1 MNTISFV
8 LNGTQVTAPKGDTI
22 LAAAAR
28 NGVEIPALC
37 HDPRLKPAAACRICL
52 VRVEGARNPLPACA
66 TPISDG
72 MVVTTET
79 VELAKTRQLALEL
92 MLSDHYGDC
101 VAPCKLA
108 CPAGIDIQGYIA
120 LIAAGMYREALSL
133 IKQSNPLPLVCG
145 RVCPRFCEQQC
156 RRNTVDEPVSINA
169 LKRFVSDWALNNV
182 VDDKPEV
189 KQATGK
195 KIAVVGGGPAG
206 LSAAY
211 YLALAGHEVSILDS
225 NPALGGMMRYGI
237 PAYRLPRDILD
248 NEIAGITRLCREVR
262 CNAALGR
269 DFTLDSLNKEGYSA
283 VFLALGAQADQHM
296 RIDGESLPG
305 VVSGIDFLR
314 DIAMGCKVGLG
325 QKVAV
330 IGGGNTAID
339 AAQTAVRLGA
349 GKVTIIYRRS
359 RDEMPA
365 FPDEIKQAEDK
376 GVNFCFQAA
385 PMKLGTNNS
394 RVHSIECVRMNLGE
408 PDSSGRRKPEPI
420 AGSEFAMEVDTVI
433 PAIGQSLKTPGQGV
447 LEAVCLDGKG
457 YISIDKET
465 MQTSQNGIFAGGD
478 CASGPATV
486 VEAVAAGHRAAN
498 SIDRFLRGQPVTPAG
513 QEYNCSKGNLKEICA
528 EDYAGV
534 QRIPR
539 VEMPT
544 LDPGLKSGFDEYE
557 LGFSENMAQI
567 EAGRCLSCGCQKAF
581 NCTLRDLATKYKVSP
596 ARFSGHMHKR
606 PMEEHGH
613 QYIIRDTNKC
623 ILCGRCARICSEVAG
638 IGVLGFVNRGFETVI
653 APTLGLPLQQ
663 TDCNACGLCVSA
675 CPTGAILPR
684 VNLPKPGPW
693 ELDDIDSVCSGCD
706 TGCNIRLQVKGNKI
720 IKVQPFPYNSVESGL
735 LCHKGS
741 FGPYAGNTAKR
752 TKTPY
757 ILRNGKLEEAAW
769 EKAFQASADG
779 LLRIRDERGGGRLAV
794 LLSPRLTSEEI
805 YLAQKM
811 ARAALHTNN
820 VGCLSVPVLNE
831 AFQRYIGRDGSTSD
845 FQAMSTSDLIVVYNC
860 EVEKHHPVVAS
871 KVRQAVSQGSRLVTL
886 STHQGSIDFM
896 ASINLKVNRR
906 TSLEV
911 LNAMLSYITEYD
923 LVDHGFISSC
933 AADCTE
939 LTAELK
945 QLPISKICEIP
956 WVNPARLIEAANLY
970 VRAKNPVILVDGD
983 HITPAESAAISKLA
997 LITGNTGREGAG
1009 IIVLRTHCNSQGML
1023 DMGADP
1029 GHLPGQL
1036 PLSETACRGKFEL
1049 AWHKP
1054 LPVSAG
1060 QNAWSIIEELE
1071 KGSLE
1076 GLVLVGNGA
1085 ASEYGNAIYNS
1096 NAFTVLIDADLP
1108 DHPPYPLVML
1118 PGAYPEESAGTYTNC
1133 EGRVQRLHPAF
1144 PPPAGKSN
1152 WEIIAQLSGA
1162 LGCSMHYSS
1171 LEEIEAEIAGIVPGY
1186 GKLTG

>member
-1 MNTISFV
+1 MGTISFV
-8 LNGTQVTAPKGDTI
+8 LNGTQVNAFKGDTI
-22 LAAAAR
+22 MAAAAR

-52 VRVEGARNPLPACA
+52 VKVEGARNPLPACA

-79 VELAKTRQLALEL
+79 AELAKTRQMALEL

-120 LIAAGMYREALSL
+120 LIAAGMYREALGL
-133 IKQSNPLPLVCG
+133 IRLSNPLPLICG
-145 RVCPRFCEQQC
+145 RVCPRFCEQEC
-156 RRNTVDEPVSINA
+156 RRNSVDEPVAINA
-169 LKRFVSDWALNNV
+169 LKRFVSDWALHNA
-182 VDDKPEV
+182 VDDRPEV
-189 KQATGK
+189 KPATGK
-195 KIAVVGGGPAG
+195 KVAVVGGGPAG

-211 YLALAGHEVSILDS
+211 YLALAGHEVTILDA
-225 NPALGGMMRYGI
+225 NPEPGGMMRYGI
-237 PAYRLPRDILD
+237 PAYRLPRGILN

-269 DFTLDSLNKEGYSA
+269 DFTLDSLNKEGFSA
-283 VFLALGAQADQHM
+283 IFLALGAQADQHL
-296 RIDGESLPG
+296 RIEGEGLPG
-305 VVSGIDFLR
+305 VVSGIGFLR
-314 DIAMGCKVGLG
+314 DIAMGRKVGLG

-349 GKVTIIYRRS
+349 GEVTIVYRRS

-365 FPDEIKQAEDK
+365 APDEIKQAQDK
-376 GVNFCFQAA
+376 GVNFCFLAA
-385 PMKLGTNNS
+385 PMKLGTTNG
-394 RVHSIECVRMNLGE
+394 RVHSIECVRMILGE
-408 PDSSGRRKPEPI
+408 PDSSGRRRPEPI
-420 AGSEFAMEVDTVI
+420 AGSEFALEVDTVI
-433 PAIGQSLKTPGQGV
+433 PAIGQSLQTPGQGV
-447 LEAVCLDGKG
+447 MEAICLDGKG
-457 YISIDKET
+457 YISIDKAT
-465 MQTSQNGIFAGGD
+465 MQTSQNGVFAGGD

-498 SIDRFLRGQPVTPAG
+498 SINQFLRGRPVTPAG
-513 QEYNCSKGNLKEICA
+513 QEYNCSKGSLKEICA

-581 NCTLRDLATKYKVSP
+581 DCTLRGLATKYEVAP
-596 ARFSGHMHKR
+596 ARFSGRMHKR
-606 PMEEHGH
+606 PVEEHGH
-613 QYIIRDTNKC
+613 QFIIRDTNKC
-623 ILCGRCARICSEVAG
+623 ILCGCCARICSEVAG

-663 TDCNACGLCVSA
+663 TDCNACGLCISA
-675 CPTGAILPR
+675 CPTGALLPR

-693 ELDDIDSVCSGCD
+693 ELDDIDSVCPGCD
-706 TGCNIRLQVKGNKI
+706 TGCTIRLQVKGNKI
-720 IKVQPFPYNSVESGL
+720 IKAQPLPNSLLESGL
-735 LCHKGS
+735 ICRKGS
-741 FGPYAGNTAKR
+741 FGQYAVNTAKR
-752 TKTPY
+752 IKTPH

-769 EKAFQASADG
+769 GEAFKAIADG
-779 LLRIRDERGGGRLAV
+779 LLRIRDGRGGDRIAV
-794 LLSPRLTSEEI
+794 LLSPQLTSQEI

-811 ARAALHTNN
+811 ARAALRTNN
-820 VGCLSVPVLNE
+820 IGCLSVPVLNE
-831 AFQRYIGRDGSTSD
+831 AFYSYVGSDGSTTD
-845 FQAMSTSDLIVVYNC
+845 FQAMAASDLVLVYNC

-871 KVRQAVSQGSRLVTL
+871 KVRQAVSRGSRLVTL
-886 STHQGSIDFM
+886 STHQGAIDFM
-896 ASINLKVNRR
+896 ANINLKVNRR

-933 AADCTE
+933 AEDCQE
-939 LTAELK
+939 LAAELK

-970 VRAKNPVILVDGD
+970 VRAKNPVILIDGD

-1009 IIVLRTHCNSQGML
+1009 IIVLRTHCNAQGLL
-1023 DMGADP
+1023 DMGAGP

-1036 PLSETACRGKFEL
+1036 PLSEAACRAKFEL
-1049 AWHKP
+1049 AWQKP

-1060 QNAWSIIEELE
+1060 RNAWSIIEELE
-1071 KGSLE
+1071 KGRME
-1076 GLVLVGNGA
+1076 GIVLVGNGA
-1085 ASEYGNAIYNS
+1085 AGEYGNAIYNS
-1096 NAFTVLIDADLP
+1096 NAFSVLIDADLP
-1108 DHPPYPLVML
+1108 DHPPYPMVML
-1118 PGAYPEESAGTYTNC
+1118 PGAYPAESSGTYANC

-1144 PPPAGKSN
+1144 PPPSGKSN

-1162 LGCSMHYSS
+1162 LGYGMDYKS
-1171 LEEIEAEIAGIVPGY
+1171 LAEIEVEIAGILPG
-1186 GKLTG
+1186 

>member
-1 MNTISFV
+1 
-8 LNGTQVTAPKGDTI
+8 
-22 LAAAAR
+22 
-28 NGVEIPALC
+28 
-37 HDPRLKPAAACRICL
+37 
-52 VRVEGARNPLPACA
+52 VEGARNPLPACA

-72 MVVTTET
+72 MVVATET
-79 VELAKTRQLALEL
+79 AELAKTRQMALEL

-120 LIAAGMYREALSL
+120 LIAAGMYREALRL
-133 IKQSNPLPLVCG
+133 IRLSNPLPLICG

-156 RRNTVDEPVSINA
+156 RRNSVDEPVAINA
-169 LKRFVSDWALNNV
+169 LKRFVSDWALHSGA
-182 VDDKPEV
+182 DDPPEV
-189 KQATGK
+189 KPATGK
-195 KIAVVGGGPAG
+195 KVAVVGGGPAG

-211 YLALAGHEVSILDS
+211 YLALAGHEAVIFDS
-225 NPALGGMMRYGI
+225 NPELGGMMRYGI
-237 PAYRLPRDILD
+237 PAYRLPRDVLD
-248 NEIAGITRLCREVR
+248 SEIAGITRLCREVR

-269 DFTLDSLNKEGYSA
+269 DFTLDSLNREGYSA
-283 VFLALGAQADQHM
+283 VFLALGAQAGQHM
-296 RIDGESLPG
+296 RIDGESQPG
-305 VVSGIDFLR
+305 VISGIGFLK
-314 DIAMGCKVGLG
+314 DIAMGIKVGLG

-339 AAQTAVRLGA
+339 AALTAVRLGA
-349 GKVTIIYRRS
+349 GEVTIIYRRS

-365 FPDEIKQAEDK
+365 SPDEIKQAEDK

-385 PMKLGTNNS
+385 PVKLGANNG
-394 RVHSIECVRMNLGE
+394 RVHSLKCIRMNLGE
-408 PDSSGRRKPEPI
+408 PDSSGRRRPEPI

-433 PAIGQSLKTPGQGV
+433 PAIGQSLQTPGQGV
-447 LEAVCLDGKG
+447 MEAVSLDARG
-457 YISIDKET
+457 YISIDKGT
-465 MQTSQNGIFAGGD
+465 MQTSQTGIFAGGD

-486 VEAVAAGHRAAN
+486 VEAVAAGHRAAG
-498 SIDRFLRGQPVTPAG
+498 SIDRFLRGRPVTPAG
-513 QEYNCSKGNLKEICA
+513 QEYNCSKGSLKEIGE
-528 EDYAGV
+528 EDYANV

-581 NCTLRDLATKYKVSP
+581 DCTLRDLATRYEVTP
-596 ARFSGHMHKR
+596 ARFAGQKHKR
-606 PMEEHGH
+606 PVEEHGH
-613 QYIIRDTNKC
+613 PFIIRDGNKC

-638 IGVLGFVNRGFETVI
+638 MGVLSFVNRGFETII

-663 TDCNACGLCVSA
+663 TDCNACGLCISA
-675 CPTGAILPR
+675 CPTGAIWPR

-693 ELDDIDSVCSGCD
+693 ELDNIDSVCPGCD

-720 IKVQPFPYNSVESGL
+720 IRVQPLPYNSVESGL

-741 FGPYAGNTAKR
+741 FGQYAGNTIKR
-752 TKTPY
+752 IKTPH

-769 EKAFQASADG
+769 EKAFQAIAGG
-779 LLRIRDERGGGRLAV
+779 LLRIRDERGGDRLAV
-794 LLSPRLTSEEI
+794 LLSPRLTSQEI

-811 ARAALHTNN
+811 AGAALRTNN

-831 AFQRYIGRDGSTSD
+831 AFHRYLGRDGSTSD
-845 FQAMSTSDLIVVYNC
+845 FQAMAASDLIVVYNC

-871 KVRQAVSQGSRLVTL
+871 KIRKAVSQGSRLVTL

-896 ASINLKVNRR
+896 AGINLKVNRR

-911 LNAMLSYITEYD
+911 LNAILSYITEYG

-933 AADCTE
+933 AEDCKE
-939 LTAELK
+939 LAAELK

-983 HITPAESAAISKLA
+983 QITPAESAAISKLA

-1009 IIVLRTHCNSQGML
+1009 IIILRTHCNAQGLL
-1023 DMGADP
+1023 DMYAAT
-1029 GHLPGQL
+1029 GQ
-1036 PLSETACRGKFEL
+1036 PRHCETAAAAAAIR
-1049 AWHKP
+1049 P
-1054 LPVSAG
+1054 L
-1060 QNAWSIIEELE
+1060 NIIEEME
-1071 KGSLE
+1071 KGNIE
-1076 GLVLVGNGA
+1076 GVVLIGNGA
-1085 ASEYGNAIYNS
+1085 AGEHCNAIYNS
-1096 NAFTVLIDADLP
+1096 NAFSVLIDAALP
-1108 DHPPYPLVML
+1108 DHPPYPNVML

-1162 LGCSMHYSS
+1162 LGYSMDYSS
-1171 LEEIEAEIAGIVPGY
+1171 LEEIEAECSKANISLCRRSAPSSS
-1186 GKLTG
+1186 